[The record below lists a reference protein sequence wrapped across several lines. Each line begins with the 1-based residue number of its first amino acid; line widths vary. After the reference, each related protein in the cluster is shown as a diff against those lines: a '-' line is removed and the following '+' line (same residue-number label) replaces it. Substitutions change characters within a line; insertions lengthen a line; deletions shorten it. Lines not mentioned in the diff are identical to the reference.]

1 MKKVSYF
8 LSDLNLASLV
18 VGLRLGREMKIGLR
32 GCSAEVGGCLLVL
45 GFSMRWPIR
54 VVVLEEYGLGL
65 VIPGMVLVLEL
76 ALGFGWVVGSVNRV
90 SFAGGF
96 LSVSVVFSLLVGLG
110 LGLDVFGFSGLLSF
124 FLVFQ
129 VLFLRG

>member
-1 MKKVSYF
+1 M
-8 LSDLNLASLV
+8 
-18 VGLRLGREMKIGLR
+18 
-32 GCSAEVGGCLLVL
+32 
-45 GFSMRWPIR
+45 
-54 VVVLEEYGLGL
+54 VLEEYGLGL